1 MYTRTIYMHTHRRI
15 HRTEKDTHRI
25 LNTED
30 IIQFLHVLDK
40 DLAKEFF
47 LAKFFH
53 PNSCCVSLYGYLYR
67 ELRIQTTTQSKRVVF
82 KKKKKKEGYV
92 RTLVNER
99 ALGSQIHG
107 EPLAAPM

>member
-1 MYTRTIYMHTHRRI
+1 MHTHRRI

-47 LAKFFH
+47 FGKIFPSKLMLCEFIWIFVSGVA
-53 PNSCCVSLYGYLYR
+53 NSNNYTKQKSCL
-67 ELRIQTTTQSKRVVF
+67 
-82 KKKKKKEGYV
+82 
-92 RTLVNER
+92 
-99 ALGSQIHG
+99 
-107 EPLAAPM
+107 